1 MNNNVDALKYFS
13 VAPYSLLI
21 TAWLVLFSKELGN
34 EQVKRSTF
42 FTMAT
47 YTASIAT
54 ADIASSLSAYKS
66 CTALNTRHI
75 ARRIEYP

>member
-1 MNNNVDALKYFS
+1 MNNNFDALKYFS
-13 VAPYSLLI
+13 GAPYSLLI

-54 ADIASSLSAYKS
+54 ASSLSAYKS